1 MLNLVA
7 IVGMLLHFEVVYA
20 ISYEPMQKIVNS
32 DSDAAIRLELKRWC
46 KRKAN
51 EAGYVQ
57 VAVCTNPYPLV
68 WRKHVN

>member
-1 MLNLVA
+1 MPNLVA
-7 IVGMLLHFEVVYA
+7 AVGVLLNFDVFYA
-20 ISYEPMQKIVNS
+20 TTYDPMQKIINS
-32 DSDAAIRLELKRWC
+32 DSDATIRLELKRWC

-57 VAVCTNPYPLV
+57 VAVCTNPYPLI